1 MKAYAETLK
10 NPDAAINAM
19 GDIVGGTMNE
29 DQGKAQAKEVL
40 NVTLGVLFS
49 AGNKDKKIGLNVA
62 SDWEDMVALMKKY
75 NDLDPKT
82 DAKSLYTN
90 EFLN

>member
-1 MKAYAETLK
+1 MKKNILFIYRGQVLLK
-10 NPDAAINAM
+10 EFLPEYEKYLGENCVLLVEKGIPFNIVFM
-19 GDIVGGTMNE
+19 DI
-29 DQGKAQAKEVL
+29 
-40 NVTLGVLFS
+40 
-49 AGNKDKKIGLNVA
+49 KKIGLNVA